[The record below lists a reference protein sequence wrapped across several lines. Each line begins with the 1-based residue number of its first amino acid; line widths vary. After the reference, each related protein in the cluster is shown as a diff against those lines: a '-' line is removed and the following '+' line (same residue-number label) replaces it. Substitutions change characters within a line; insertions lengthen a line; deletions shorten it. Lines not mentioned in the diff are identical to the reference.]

1 MTSPGGMLR
10 PGDGTRPPE
19 FGTPDGAY
27 VSGGSGTSSV
37 TDLNGLDESMAK
49 ARMRA
54 PLQGTFAGMHGGFW
68 GVINGV
74 IGLLQGAVSLVVGAV
89 QVIVDGIGGVINAIG
104 SLFGAARVDTA
115 AVDAARVAGE
125 NAIVANMGAALEQLD
140 EIQRVGGAYGHWE
153 MFNITWGEDNPH
165 PIPLTKPFG
174 EPPYALMQG
183 VKWHPPTVSWNY
195 SNGQTLPDNDGTRGE
210 LARRAGTLELQE
222 SGLWM
227 IYFQAALLQGTQR
240 TNVPADLWCYVSSVP
255 YLCPVG
261 SPPASGEMVAY
272 ARDNG
277 SKVAFLPSQIAA
289 YGRAGQYLGVAD
301 TRYGGG
307 NTVSGY
313 MLCALPSAGWF
324 VHLAGTGFRHF
335 GGAASTMVFA
345 TKVNSESLRDDI
357 EGLKDQIAAALP
369 GQSTDKLLNETSIAA
384 MVAEAENLEVP
395 DVVVPTDPLGGGNG

>member
-1 MTSPGGMLR
+1 MGVNLGPAN
-10 PGDGTRPPE
+10 PE
-19 FGTPDGAY
+19 P
-27 VSGGSGTSSV
+27 GSGNI
-37 TDLNGLDESMAK
+37 LEQIFNGIGGIGDAL
-49 ARMRA
+49 
-54 PLQGTFAGMHGGFW
+54 AGSLT
-68 GVINGV
+68 
-74 IGLLQGAVSLVVGAV
+74 GLLQGLAGAVVGV
-89 QVIVDGIGGVINAIG
+89 VTVVVGGLVGVINAIG

-153 MFNITWGEDNPH
+153 MFNLTYGEDNPH

-183 VKWHPPTVSWNY
+183 VKWHPPHSSWGY
-195 SNGQTLPDNDGTRGE
+195 GNGATLGNTDAARGA
-210 LARRAGTLELQE
+210 LAMRSGTLELQE

-227 IYFQAALLQGTQR
+227 IYFQAALLQGDQR
-240 TNVPADLWCYVSSVP
+240 TNVPADLWCYVIDSQ
-255 YLCPVG
+255 YLCPTG
-261 SPPASGEMVAY
+261 PPPATGAMSAY
-272 ARDNG
+272 WRDDGAKDILNV
-277 SKVAFLPSQIAA
+277 SRIAA
-289 YGRAGQYLGVAD
+289 FGRAGQYLGVSD

-345 TKVNSESLRDDI
+345 TKVNSETLRGSI
-357 EGLKDQIAAALP
+357 EDLKDQIAAALP

-395 DVVVPTDPLGGGNG
+395 DVVVPTDPPEAGNG